1 MATRAREPSSYVLG
15 VLFALAAVAAAA
27 AAQIVAPENPG
38 ARQETSVDLATLD
51 RYVGKYQLR
60 SYFVLTVT
68 RDGPQLYAQI
78 TGQPKLPV
86 YAEAPNKFFWKIVDA
101 EVTFAVSDSGP
112 AASATIHQNGHDNEW
127 LRVDEAAAQALEQ
140 QLADRVSRQQ
150 PQAGSEAAVRKSFA
164 AIAAGEPNY
173 GDMTAPLQ
181 EATRK
186 QLPVLE
192 GSFKGYGPITSVEFR
207 GVNDAGSDKYLVT
220 HQSGKQS
227 EWIVNLGADGKIS
240 GLLVRPAF

>member
-1 MATRAREPSSYVLG
+1 MATRARTWSSYAFGALC
-15 VLFALAAVAAAA
+15 ALAAVAVPPAT
-27 AAQIVAPENPG
+27 QIVAAENSG
-38 ARQETSVDLATLD
+38 ARPEVSVDLPTLD

-68 RDGPQLYAQI
+68 REGSQLYAQI

-86 YAEAPNKFFWKIVDA
+86 YAEAPNKFFWKVVDA
-101 EVTFAVSDSGP
+101 EMTFAVSGSGP
-112 AASATIHQNGHDNEW
+112 AASATLHQNGHDNEW
-127 LRVDEAAAQALEQ
+127 LRVDEATAQALEQ

-150 PQAGSEAAVRKSFA
+150 PQTGSEAAVRKSFA

-207 GVNDAGSDKYLVT
+207 GVNDGGSDKYLVT

-227 EWIVNLGADGKIS
+227 EWIVNLDADGKIS